1 MTEETK
7 EEKEEVATDEEAKAK
22 WDAMSVD
29 EKINV
34 VASNAMSRQEG
45 IQRMNE
51 ILEKIQTIAV
61 RLENIELKAK
71 LNEGG

>member
-34 VASNAMSRQEG
+34 VANNAMSRQEG